1 MSKAQHQKQNQIK
14 QARLEIVAQ
23 LYKRGW
29 SLRKIQAEVM
39 RRLDLPTYSLNTV
52 HRDIRC
58 LLDEWRESRLDDMD
72 DALQLEL
79 ARIDDTVRELW
90 EQWEKSK
97 EDYTRTQ
104 MKRRGTPAS
113 RNQNGQT
120 VQHQEGQNQ
129 NPDRIRTLLVEEKT
143 QNVVGL
149 GNPSY
154 IAEIRQQ
161 LAERRKLLGLY
172 APEKKDIQGSMS
184 FASFL
189 MESGALDDAEREAGV
204 LNGENDPI

>member
-29 SLRKIQAEVM
+29 TQRKIQAEVM

-79 ARIDDTVRELW
+79 SRIDDTVRELW

-104 MKRRGTPAS
+104 MKRRGMPAS

-120 VQHQEGQNQ
+120 VQHQGGQNQ
-129 NPDRIRTLLVEEKT
+129 GNDRIRTLVVEEKT

-172 APEKKDIQGSMS
+172 APEKKDVQGTIS

-189 MESGALDDAEREAGV
+189 MESGALDDAERESQGLDV
-204 LNGENDPI
+204 